1 MALPL
6 IVAGIAARA
15 AVKKVATSV
24 AKKADYKTI
33 NETIKKITKRSS
45 RTWFCKR

>member
-15 AVKKVATSV
+15 AAKKVATSA
-24 AKKADYKTI
+24 AKKAVAACPVAALRLEKHQ
-33 NETIKKITKRSS
+33 R
-45 RTWFCKR
+45 

>member
-15 AVKKVATSV
+15 AAKKVATSA
-24 AKKADYKTI
+24 AKKASCYRKT
-33 NETIKKITKRSS
+33 S
-45 RTWFCKR
+45 